1 MKSIRLI
8 PVLVTILSCIACDR
22 REFEISD
29 KSRLENISLEISDT
43 TGQWLIGTTRT
54 FTIKCIPDYARVQEL
69 KLESSDESIFKIIQS
84 VSVNSFDVTAIK
96 EGEAVIYASAD
107 NKKVEKSF
115 SVYDNSIKKEDFE
128 VKLFIQSFSGQSD
141 KTEIPEKS
149 TLDAGGRFYLS
160 ASSICETPA
169 YDLASSNETV
179 ISTERYNNGSW
190 VIYARTPGKCD
201 LVLTVEDGL
210 GNSFSYRYAV
220 LVYGHI
226 NLTCTYDISEYL
238 KNGNTGV
245 YSCYLDY
252 YYSGWKKLGKS
263 ATTPLFLG
271 INGDDQLKAMNIF
284 DANGNYIGEGKT
296 VVTNTITSFSEVFG
310 SSSGFVKNKYQ
321 VALNLSK
328 SKIPKSIE
336 ILSHY
341 KNEKEYNVPP
351 MYEIK
356 LGKATT
362 KYCVPITT
370 INICKDTDQ
379 QNDVYKPFLVI
390 EATEVGLG
398 EPIFRAPE
406 EMPTYAKLY
415 LSVENGL
422 KVITALTG
430 TSLGVVGWF
439 FVIFIILCILYC
451 MGKCCGSTSDN
462 YHSGSGVIV

>member
-1 MKSIRLI
+1 MQSDSYTLVRNPYHQTYQSCLECLRNIYPWETPEGASNINKDFNDEIIYNLDNLDINSILKDPAKSLTESEMFAIYYY
-8 PVLVTILSCIACDR
+8 SYK
-22 REFEISD
+22 SD
-29 KSRLENISLEISDT
+29 NMGFQFRKGRA
-43 TGQWLIGTTRT
+43 G
-54 FTIKCIPDYARVQEL
+54 
-69 KLESSDESIFKIIQS
+69 
-84 VSVNSFDVTAIK
+84 
-96 EGEAVIYASAD
+96 
-107 NKKVEKSF
+107 
-115 SVYDNSIKKEDFE
+115 VYD
-128 VKLFIQSFSGQSD
+128 
-141 KTEIPEKS
+141 
-149 TLDAGGRFYLS
+149 
-160 ASSICETPA
+160 
-169 YDLASSNETV
+169 
-179 ISTERYNNGSW
+179 
-190 VIYARTPGKCD
+190 
-201 LVLTVEDGL
+201 
-210 GNSFSYRYAV
+210 
-220 LVYGHI
+220 
-226 NLTCTYDISEYL
+226 
-238 KNGNTGV
+238 
-245 YSCYLDY
+245 CYLDY